1 LFVSFGDEHIRST
14 LMKIAQIMKSPA
26 ISVELDDPLKLV
38 KDIFDGSGFRHL
50 LVCEHG
56 QLVGVI
62 SERDLL
68 RAISPH
74 VNTHVYTTR
83 DLATLN
89 QRVHQIVKRQPL
101 CLQAHASLGDAVRL
115 FNANRIGCIPVVDED
130 RKPLGVVTRSD
141 ILRALDALGITAAL
155 DEVS

>member
-1 LFVSFGDEHIRST
+1 
-14 LMKIAQIMKSPA
+14 MKIAQIMKSPA

-50 LVCEHG
+50 LVCEHS

-101 CLQAHASLGDAVRL
+101 CLQAHASVGDAVRL
-115 FNANRIGCIPVVDED
+115 FNANRIGCIPVVDEA

-141 ILRALDALGITAAL
+141 ILRALDALGITTAL
-155 DEVS
+155 DDVS